1 LEPEEEVVQGDEIK
15 EDELEKK
22 EKWFGYSMMWID
34 IIPMLGTEPLDLHQ
48 TKEIWYPLVTCEFA
62 AKKVFKYLTQ
72 EIKPVAK
79 ELDGS
84 KFTKFIKGLPDVV
97 DGKKIKTTDID
108 IIFAK
113 AKEKDQRRL
122 KFKEFFN
129 IALVSIAELR
139 YPWVE
144 KCGELGGEGPACR
157 EFIRKHIFKWDVC
170 ADLVWQEARRLAIVA
185 EAKLY
190 LASKRLQSN
199 YRAMVDY
206 KYYQKQQKAAKL
218 MQEWIRTVLIRM
230 RFLHQIGELRK
241 MKAKERLQKMEE
253 RRAFRESR
261 VFQEARSIDGILN
274 VVSVFRHSKRDIF
287 LMVYNPENGEKFQ
300 FNMRKTVLREFLE
313 RSLNS
318 GSLSAN
324 ELFIKSNMRLLS
336 DQLMY
341 RSRMDPKTGE
351 RIKVLVLSEKGG
363 GERGK
368 LCARKGKMVNGKGC
382 IVSVYQ
388 YFKDFI
394 FKAHDVETCEMMR
407 TTLSDT
413 QLKRWFQWTE
423 DQPIPP
429 LLRIENR
436 SQLIAWFLERVFICS
451 GCGLTSHRM
460 AHAQGRNVS
469 IDIRGV

>member
-1 LEPEEEVVQGDEIK
+1 
-15 EDELEKK
+15 
-22 EKWFGYSMMWID
+22 
-34 IIPMLGTEPLDLHQ
+34 
-48 TKEIWYPLVTCEFA
+48 
-62 AKKVFKYLTQ
+62 
-72 EIKPVAK
+72 
-79 ELDGS
+79 
-84 KFTKFIKGLPDVV
+84 
-97 DGKKIKTTDID
+97 
-108 IIFAK
+108 
-113 AKEKDQRRL
+113 
-122 KFKEFFN
+122 
-129 IALVSIAELR
+129 
-139 YPWVE
+139 
-144 KCGELGGEGPACR
+144 
-157 EFIRKHIFKWDVC
+157 
-170 ADLVWQEARRLAIVA
+170 
-185 EAKLY
+185 
-190 LASKRLQSN
+190 
-199 YRAMVDY
+199 
-206 KYYQKQQKAAKL
+206 
-218 MQEWIRTVLIRM
+218 
-230 RFLHQIGELRK
+230 

-469 IDIRGV
+469 RYKRSMKVEEEGEEGEEERVQHFYFFLFFSTNLVVVI